1 MNFKLY
7 LRCILC
13 KNIGKLR
20 YSLCKINKILWYI
33 MCIKASK
40 LRYSLCIMYYIFDF
54 KNAKY
59 VVLQK
64 YRKGVDVLEK

>member
-1 MNFKLY
+1 
-7 LRCILC
+7 
-13 KNIGKLR
+13 
-20 YSLCKINKILWYI
+20 

-40 LRYSLCIMYYIFDF
+40 LRYSLCIMYYICDF